1 MYQIDHLHRF
11 ICDIL
16 DCYVGLWW
24 SNIPKMQIQELLDNG
39 LLEKKDDPSISSEFK
54 LTTEGS
60 RFAEKQIIEKFGEF
74 KRVTNHRGIAY
85 KVPTIVIIRE
95 GIREQD
101 LVNFPLWSDED

>member
-1 MYQIDHLHRF
+1 MELDEKIIMDAAKRFGISIDEAKKQVQSL
-11 ICDIL
+11 I
-16 DCYVGLWW
+16 
-24 SNIPKMQIQELLDNG
+24 ENG
-39 LLEKKDDPSISSEFK
+39 LLEKNDDPSVSSELR

-74 KRVTNHRGIAY
+74 KRVVNHRGIAY

-101 LVNFPLWSDED
+101 LNNFPLWSDE

>member
-1 MYQIDHLHRF
+1 MELDDKIIIDAAKRF
-11 ICDIL
+11 GISIAEA
-16 DCYVGLWW
+16 
-24 SNIPKMQIQELLDNG
+24 KMQIQELLDNG
-39 LLEKKDDPSISSEFK
+39 LLEKNDDPSISSEFK